1 MMTIRRVRSALSTS
15 LAAVAFAA
23 CSGAPA
29 QFSPLGSERATA
41 VQNAARALLYVSD
54 GANVDVFALPNGNVI
69 QTLTG
74 FAEARGECANA
85 RGDVF
90 IVDSRQS
97 VIREYAHGSKNPIKL
112 LDDSGHSPTDCS
124 VDPRTGNL
132 AVANSKNVAIFSG
145 AKGRPVYV
153 RDLSIGNY
161 YFCAY
166 DDKGDLFVDGLH
178 YRTRTVALAELPKG
192 KTALMDIALNESL
205 SYPGGVKWDGRYLAM
220 TGGTAAIYR
229 FKISGRGGTK
239 VGVTAIGRSYG
250 VYAFCIESRAVYVP
264 GLFHS
269 RDQANVRAYAYP
281 AGGKAFKSFVGFS
294 SPVGAAVS
302 VVK

>member
-1 MMTIRRVRSALSTS
+1 MV
-15 LAAVAFAA
+15 
-23 CSGAPA
+23 
-29 QFSPLGSERATA
+29 
-41 VQNAARALLYVSD
+41 VQEAARALLYVSD
-54 GANVDVFALPNGNVI
+54 GGTGTVYVFALPKGNAV

-74 FAEARGECANA
+74 FAQARGECADA

-90 IVDSRQS
+90 IVDSQQS
-97 VIREYAHGSKNPIKL
+97 VIREYAHGGKNPIKL
-112 LDDSGHSPTDCS
+112 LDDRGFGPTDCS
-124 VDPRTGNL
+124 VDPATGNL
-132 AVANSKNVAIFSG
+132 AVTNPKNVAIFSG

-153 RDLSIGNY
+153 RDLSIANY

-192 KTALMDIALNESL
+192 KTAFMDIALNESL
-205 SYPGGVKWDGRYLAM
+205 SYAGGVKWDGRYLAM
-220 TGGTAAIYR
+220 AGGTAAIYR

-239 VGVTAIGRSYG
+239 VGVTEIGRSSG

-264 GLFHS
+264 GLFHN
-269 RDQANVRAYAYP
+269 RDQANARAYAYP

-294 SPVGAAVS
+294 IPLGAAVS